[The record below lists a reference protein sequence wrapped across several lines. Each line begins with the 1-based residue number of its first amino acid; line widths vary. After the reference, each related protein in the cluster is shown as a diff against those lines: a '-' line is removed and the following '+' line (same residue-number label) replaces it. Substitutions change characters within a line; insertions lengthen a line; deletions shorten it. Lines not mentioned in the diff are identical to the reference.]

1 MEKIANKVLAVKYRP
16 KNFKELIGQA
26 VMVETITNSIKLNKL
41 PNAYL
46 LTGIRGVG
54 KTTTARLIAKALNCN
69 KDFLK
74 EESCNCNHCEEI
86 ASSKHLDV
94 LEMDAAS
101 RTGIDDVRELIE
113 SSKYNPTSAKY
124 KIIILDEVHML
135 SKQAFNGLL
144 KTLEEPPPHL
154 KFIFA
159 TTEVKKIPVTIISRC
174 QRFDLNRVP
183 IRDLFSNLKKISEI
197 ENGKISDRALTI
209 IARASEGSVRD
220 SLSLLDRA
228 LVSQNIEEKEID
240 EDFVR
245 RMLGIADRSKIL
257 NLLNLIFQGEQKK
270 SVLQLKE
277 MINEGIEPANFLND
291 LLEIIYIIQQKKS
304 IGNFDSD
311 LSIPESEIEMIDKI
325 ANNTNSPTLIIFWQF
340 ILKALEELTI
350 VSSPILS
357 LEMLVVKLA
366 HLKEMP
372 SYENIL
378 ESLKKNNLHEQEEKN
393 NSTIDL
399 NINKKKF
406 VNDESEIKKISKD
419 QIKNTTQTKP
429 FLSFSNPE
437 VLGKNVDAVKVL
449 SFEDLISLTSIKK
462 EIQLKYDL
470 ENNVNLIK
478 FSEGKIDISFNERLD
493 KNFVRN
499 LSERL
504 LEWTGNRWVITL
516 AKQAGQKTFS
526 ELKKIKIKKI
536 LDEEKE
542 SETYKKFKNVFPD
555 AELLEVKKKD

>member
-1 MEKIANKVLAVKYRP
+1 
-16 KNFKELIGQA
+16 
-26 VMVETITNSIKLNKL
+26 
-41 PNAYL
+41 
-46 LTGIRGVG
+46 
-54 KTTTARLIAKALNCN
+54 
-69 KDFLK
+69 
-74 EESCNCNHCEEI
+74 
-86 ASSKHLDV
+86 
-94 LEMDAAS
+94 
-101 RTGIDDVRELIE
+101 
-113 SSKYNPTSAKY
+113 
-124 KIIILDEVHML
+124 
-135 SKQAFNGLL
+135 
-144 KTLEEPPPHL
+144 
-154 KFIFA
+154 
-159 TTEVKKIPVTIISRC
+159 
-174 QRFDLNRVP
+174 
-183 IRDLFSNLKKISEI
+183 
-197 ENGKISDRALTI
+197 
-209 IARASEGSVRD
+209 
-220 SLSLLDRA
+220 
-228 LVSQNIEEKEID
+228 
-240 EDFVR
+240 
-245 RMLGIADRSKIL
+245 
-257 NLLNLIFQGEQKK
+257 
-270 SVLQLKE
+270 
-277 MINEGIEPANFLND
+277 
-291 LLEIIYIIQQKKS
+291 
-304 IGNFDSD
+304 
-311 LSIPESEIEMIDKI
+311 MIDKI

-378 ESLKKNNLHEQEEKN
+378 ESLKKNNLNEQEEKN